1 MELIIP
7 VKQRNSNTSE
17 SHELAVVMLQ
27 SPSDELLGQLM
38 AVITGLEVLDSKTTI
53 SNPTLRQKIYSVMV
67 NLYVY
72 VIYNA
77 CKIMYNHA

>member
-1 MELIIP
+1 MELIVP
-7 VKQRNSNTSE
+7 VKQRNSYTSE
-17 SHELAVVMLQ
+17 LHELAVVMSQ

-38 AVITGLEVLDSKTTI
+38 SVITGLEVLDSKTTI
-53 SNPTLRQKIYSVMV
+53 SNPTLRQKVYSVMV

-77 CKIMYNHA
+77 TLISDVR